1 MLEAVTRPAASN
13 TGSSGRVAPTP
24 TPAPSRVVSVATRL
38 ACWLSAAATIGT
50 ACGSDQTET
59 EITPVI
65 QFDSGGV
72 SIATGS
78 DTLRMRVEIADS
90 DSERGY
96 GLMDRSVLDPNSG
109 MLFLYDAPQDE
120 ASGFYMFRTRVP
132 LDIAFID
139 SVGVIQ
145 NIMAM
150 TPCEREKPEFCTSY
164 IPGNRY
170 IAALEVNQGFFEKRG
185 VKPGAHVSWTR

>member
-13 TGSSGRVAPTP
+13 TGGSGRVAPTP
-24 TPAPSRVVSVATRL
+24 APAPSRVVRDATRL
-38 ACWLSAAATIGT
+38 VCWLSAAATIGT
-50 ACGSDQTET
+50 ACADQTET

-65 QFDSGGV
+65 NFDSGAV
-72 SIATGS
+72 SIATGT
-78 DTLRMRVEIADS
+78 DTIRMKVEIADS

-96 GLMDRSVLDPNSG
+96 GLMDRSVLEPSSG
-109 MLFLYDAPQDE
+109 MLFLYDAVQDE

-139 SVGVIQ
+139 SVGVIR

-150 TPCEREKPEFCTSY
+150 APCEREQPAFCTSY
-164 IPGNRY
+164 IPGVRY
-170 IAALEVNQGFFEKRG
+170 IAALEVNQGFFEKQG
-185 VKPGAHVSWTR
+185 VRPGAHVSWTR

>member
-1 MLEAVTRPAASN
+1 MLEAVTRPAASK
-13 TGSSGRVAPTP
+13 TGCSGRVAPTP
-24 TPAPSRVVSVATRL
+24 TPSRVVSGATRL
-38 ACWLSAAATIGT
+38 LCWLSAVGTIGT
-50 ACGSDQTET
+50 ACGDQTET

-65 QFDSGGV
+65 QFDSGAV
-72 SIATGS
+72 SIATAS
-78 DTLRMRVEIADS
+78 DTVRMRLEIADS

-109 MLFLYDAPQDE
+109 MLFLYDAPQDA

-139 SVGVIQ
+139 SVGVIR

-150 TPCEREKPEFCTSY
+150 TPCERDQPEFCTTY
-164 IPGNRY
+164 IPGIRY

-185 VKPGAHVSWTR
+185 VRPGAQVSWTR

>member
-13 TGSSGRVAPTP
+13 TGGSGRVAPTP
-24 TPAPSRVVSVATRL
+24 SRVVRDATRL
-38 ACWLSAAATIGT
+38 VCWLSAAATIGT
-50 ACGSDQTET
+50 ACADQTET

-65 QFDSGGV
+65 NFDSGAV
-72 SIATGS
+72 SIATGT
-78 DTLRMRVEIADS
+78 DTIRMKVEIADS

-96 GLMDRSVLDPNSG
+96 GLMDRSVLEPSSG
-109 MLFLYDAPQDE
+109 MLFLYDAVQDE

-139 SVGVIQ
+139 SVGVIR

-150 TPCEREKPEFCTSY
+150 APCEREQPAFCTSY
-164 IPGNRY
+164 IPGVRY
-170 IAALEVNQGFFEKRG
+170 IAALEVNQGFFEKQG
-185 VKPGAHVSWTR
+185 VRPGAHVSWTR